1 MPLIYPNQWACR
13 FLDPWDFVDAK
24 NPLEKRNIPPPR
36 VGHYN
41 FLSHLINTSMTIF
54 IIWLKYWVQATRSLV
69 DMIVYL
75 GERGVHMVKLVIKNH
90 PNMISDMPN
99 TYMNY
104 HVKNCQIH

>member
-1 MPLIYPNQWACR
+1 MVSMPLIYPNQWACR

-75 GERGVHMVKLVIKNH
+75 GELGRMVASIW
-90 PNMISDMPN
+90 
-99 TYMNY
+99 
-104 HVKNCQIH
+104 